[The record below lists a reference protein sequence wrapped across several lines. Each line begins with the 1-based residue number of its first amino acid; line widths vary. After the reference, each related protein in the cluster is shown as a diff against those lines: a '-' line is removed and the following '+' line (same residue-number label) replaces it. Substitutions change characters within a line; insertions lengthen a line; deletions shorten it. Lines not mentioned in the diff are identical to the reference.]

1 MRRIA
6 AMSAPVLPA
15 KSLKKDALGPLEL
28 LAQNIAVISPT
39 MTAALIVPVMFSN
52 TGDWSWLSYA
62 LGTVM
67 LIFVAMNLN
76 QFASRFAG
84 SGSMYQYICKGL
96 GNTVGGLGGWSLIWA
111 YLGISIAGATGFAV
125 FAGTLLAMIG
135 FNHVPPVALFALCVA
150 ISAFCAWKNVAL
162 SAKVILILE
171 GASVALITF
180 VCFVALGSKGF
191 AVDTTQI
198 TPSTIPYSSL
208 GLGVVVAI
216 FSLVGFE
223 SSTAFGD
230 EARNPLKSIPR
241 SVVLSLILSGAFFVF
256 VTYCEV
262 MITHGYSTTLDQ
274 IATPLNVM
282 ASLVHM
288 PYLAAP
294 LSACAMVSFFAL
306 NLSCLNSGG
315 RVIYIMGKIGLFH
328 KSTADSHHKNETPH
342 VAVLVMAAISFCIP
356 SYFSLTG
363 MDPLDIFNDAGTM
376 AAFGFLAPYIL
387 VTIAAPIYV
396 KSLGQLKAF
405 DILIAAAALVLLII
419 PTVGSVYPVPPA
431 PVKYFPY
438 LFVAY
443 LIIGGAWITFQHRR
457 LLIASRGFPDMVP
470 AQDA

>member
-1 MRRIA
+1 
-6 AMSAPVLPA
+6 MSAPILPDR
-15 KSLKKDALGPLEL
+15 SLKKDALGPLEL
-28 LAQNIAVISPT
+28 LAQNIALISPT

-52 TGDWSWLSYA
+52 TGNWSWLSYA

-67 LIFVAMNLN
+67 LIFVALNLN

-84 SGSMYQYICKGL
+84 SGSMYKYICKGL
-96 GNTVGGLGGWSLIWA
+96 GNTAGGIGGWSLIWA

-125 FAGTLLAMIG
+125 FAGTLLGMVGI
-135 FNHVPPVALFALCVA
+135 NNVPPVFLFAVCIA
-150 ISAFCAWKNVAL
+150 ISSFCAWKNVAL

-171 GASVALITF
+171 ATSMALITF

-191 AVDTTQI
+191 AIDPAQVNTHA
-198 TPSTIPYSSL
+198 IPYSSL

-241 SVVLSLILSGAFFVF
+241 SVIQSLIISGVFFVF
-256 VTYCEV
+256 VTYAEV
-262 MITHGYSTTLDQ
+262 LITHGYSTTLDQ

-282 ASLVHM
+282 AKLVHM

-315 RVIYIMGKIGLFH
+315 RVIYVMGKQGLFH
-328 KSTADSHHKNETPH
+328 KATADAHHKNETPH
-342 VAVLVMAAISFCIP
+342 VAVLIMSAISFSAP
-356 SYFSLTG
+356 SYFSLSG
-363 MDPLDIFNDAGTM
+363 MKPLDIFNDAGTM
-376 AAFGFLAPYIL
+376 AAFGFLVPYIL
-387 VTIAAPIYV
+387 ITIAAPIYV
-396 KSLGQLKAF
+396 RSLGQIKPHHWVL
-405 DILIAAAALVLLII
+405 AAASLALLII
-419 PTVGSVYPVPPA
+419 PTVGSVYPIPAA
-431 PVKYFPY
+431 PVKYYPY
-438 LFVAY
+438 CFVAY
-443 LIIGGAWITFQHRR
+443 LIAGGAWIVLQHRR
-457 LLIASRGFPDMVP
+457 LSLASRGFTDMVP

>member
-1 MRRIA
+1 MT
-6 AMSAPVLPA
+6 APVLPA
-15 KSLKKDALGPLEL
+15 RSLKKDALGPLEL

-67 LIFVAMNLN
+67 LIFMALNLN
-76 QFASRFAG
+76 QFAARFTG
-84 SGSMYQYICKGL
+84 SGSMYKYICTGL
-96 GNTVGGLGGWSLIWA
+96 GNTVGGIGGWSLIWA

-125 FAGTLLAMIG
+125 FAGTLLGMIG
-135 FNHVPPVALFALCVA
+135 INNVPPVLLFAVCVA
-150 ISAFCAWKNVAL
+150 ISSFCAWKNVAL

-191 AVDTTQI
+191 AIDTTQI
-198 TPSTIPYSSL
+198 DPHTIPYSSL

-230 EARNPLKSIPR
+230 EARNPLKAIPR
-241 SVVLSLILSGAFFVF
+241 SVLLSLVLAGAFFVF

-262 MITHGYSTTLDQ
+262 QITHGYSTTLDQ

-282 ASLVHM
+282 ATLVHM

-315 RVIYIMGKIGLFH
+315 RVIYIMGKQGLFH
-328 KSTADSHHKNETPH
+328 KATADSHHENETPH
-342 VAVLVMAAISFCIP
+342 VAVLVMSAISFTAP

-363 MDPLDIFNDAGTM
+363 MAPLDIFNDARTM
-376 AAFGFLAPYIL
+376 AAFGFLVPYIL
-387 VTIAAPIYV
+387 VTVAAPIYL
-396 KSLGQLKAF
+396 KSIGQLKPFHWA
-405 DILIAAAALVLLII
+405 IAVASLALLII
-419 PTVGSVYPVPPA
+419 PTVGSVYPVPSA
-431 PVKYFPY
+431 PLKYYPY

-443 LIIGGAWITFQHRR
+443 LIIGGAWISLQHRR
-457 LLIASRGFPDMVP
+457 MLIASRGFPDMLP
-470 AQDA
+470 ARDV

>member
-1 MRRIA
+1 
-6 AMSAPVLPA
+6 MSLPIT
-15 KSLKKDALGPLEL
+15 SSRPLKKDALGPLEL

-39 MTAALIVPVMFSN
+39 MTAALIVPVMYSN
-52 TGDWSWLSYA
+52 TGNWSWLSYA

-67 LIFVAMNLN
+67 LVFVALNLN

-84 SGSMYQYICKGL
+84 SGSMYQYICKAL
-96 GNTVGGLGGWSLIWA
+96 GNTFGGIGGWSLIWA

-125 FAGTLLAMIG
+125 FAGTLLGMAGIT
-135 FNHVPPVALFALCVA
+135 VPPVILFAVCVA
-150 ISAFCAWKNVAL
+150 ISGFCAWKNVAL

-191 AVDTTQI
+191 AIDPTQVSV
-198 TPSTIPYSSL
+198 STIPYSSL

-223 SSTAFGD
+223 SATAFGD
-230 EARNPLKSIPR
+230 EARNPLKAIPNA
-241 SVVLSLILSGAFFVF
+241 VILSLILSGLFFVF
-256 VTYCEV
+256 VTYVEV
-262 MITHGYSTTLDQ
+262 QITHGYSTTLDQ

-282 ASLVHM
+282 AQLVHM

-315 RVIYIMGKIGLFH
+315 RVIYIMGKQGLFH

-342 VAVLVMAAISFCIP
+342 VAVLVMGAISFLTP

-363 MDPLDIFNDAGTM
+363 MAPLDIFNDAGTM
-376 AAFGFLAPYIL
+376 AAFGFLVPYIL
-387 VTIAAPIYV
+387 ITIAAPIYV
-396 KSLGQLKAF
+396 KSLGQMKPF
-405 DILIAAAALVLLII
+405 HWGIAIASLALLII

-431 PVKYFPY
+431 PLKYYPY

-443 LIIGGAWITFQHRR
+443 LIVGGAWIMWQHRR
-457 LLIASRGFPDMVP
+457 LLIASRGYPDL
-470 AQDA
+470 ASTQDV